1 MSYTRF
7 LMLLC
12 LAPGLAWAQS
22 SGDLDGDNGQKGK
35 ASRAQRA
42 ESSLVR
48 EVERGT
54 YVKANIGSHSYLG
67 KFSDPC
73 GSRGKCLT
81 PVIAVGLAV
90 GSDFIDRE
98 KQSFAWEFQFM
109 QGLNNGPKYE
119 EGNNDLQGLEQTG
132 QMIQGDVHTLS
143 GIVTLEASLYPS
155 QRLGIGLRA
164 GGGMMY
170 VPLLWDETTY
180 QDKGVGESWG
190 GNESPIHAGALPMAV
205 GGPSLEYY
213 TKLSHFSVGAD
224 VDIYYVIGF
233 DLAASPSGYIK
244 YTF

>member
-1 MSYTRF
+1 MSYSRC
-7 LMLLC
+7 LLLLS

-22 SGDLDGDNGQKGK
+22 SGDLDGDKDQKEK

-54 YVKANIGSHSYLG
+54 YVKANIGSHNYLG
-67 KFSDPC
+67 TFSDPC

-98 KQSFAWEFQFM
+98 NQSFAWEFQFM

-119 EGNNDLQGLEQTG
+119 EGENDLYGLENSG
-132 QMIQGDVHTLS
+132 QMIQGDIHTLS
-143 GIVTLEASLYPS
+143 GIFTLEASLYPS
-155 QRLGIGLRA
+155 PRLGVGLRA

-180 QDKGVGESWG
+180 QEDAVGESWS

-205 GGPSLEYY
+205 GGPSIEYY

>member
-1 MSYTRF
+1 MPYSRF
-7 LMLLC
+7 LLLLG

-22 SGDLDGDNGQKGK
+22 SGDLDGSDGQKTK
-35 ASRAQRA
+35 STRAQRA
-42 ESSLVR
+42 ESSLIR

-54 YVKANIGSHSYLG
+54 YVKANIGSHNYLG
-67 KFSDPC
+67 TFGKAC
-73 GSRGKCLT
+73 GGRSTCLT

-90 GSDFIDRE
+90 GSDFIDKE

-109 QGLNNGPKYE
+109 QALNNGPKYE
-119 EGNNDLQGLEQTG
+119 EGNNELSVLAPEQL
-132 QMIQGDVHTLS
+132 IQGDVHTLS
-143 GIVTLEASLYPS
+143 GIFTMEASLYPS
-155 QRLGIGLRA
+155 PRLGIGLRA

-170 VPLLWDETTY
+170 VPLLWDEDTY
-180 QDKGVGESWG
+180 TDKAVGESWNG
-190 GNESPIHAGALPMAV
+190 QEPAVHAGALPMAV

-233 DLAASPSGYIK
+233 DIAASPSGYIK